1 MSRMGNQG
9 ELRIAMVAPL
19 EMRVP
24 PVGYGGTELVVS
36 LLTEELVRRGHRVTL
51 FAAGDAVTNAEVVSV
66 VPRFLRGTDRDK
78 ALLTMLNMMACM
90 ERADEFDIIHNHTCF
105 EGLATAGL
113 VDTPVLTTLHGPLNG
128 DWLLLFD
135 HYKGWW
141 NAISRSQ
148 ASLLPPKERFA
159 GVVYNAIDVES
170 FHLNAG
176 SRGDGM
182 LFLSRMSHEKG
193 PHLAIEVARLT
204 GRPLVLAGNV
214 DTVDEEYFRT
224 RILPRVDGERIR
236 YVGEADAVR
245 KRELLAEA
253 RCLLATITWPEPF
266 GLFMV
271 EAQACGTPVV
281 ARNLGAAPEVVRHG
295 ETGFVVDTVEQMAE
309 AVERVEEIDPTACR
323 RFVEERFDV
332 ARMADDYLDVYR
344 RILAGARDGRR
355 EQLRLEDLH
364 LDGALAADD
373 LHRHPGSGAG
383 EVQVELGVAD
393 P

>member
-1 MSRMGNQG
+1 MSRRV
-9 ELRIAMVAPL
+9 ERLRIAMVAPV

-36 LLTEELVRRGHRVTL
+36 LLTEELVRRGHRVSL
-51 FAAGDAVTNAEVVSV
+51 FAAGDAVTGAELVSV
-66 VPRFLRGTDRDK
+66 VPHFLRGTDRDK

-90 ERADEFDIIHNHTCF
+90 ERAERFDIIHNHTCF

-113 VDTPVLTTLHGPLNG
+113 VDTPVLTTLHGPLHG

-159 GVVYNAIDVES
+159 GVVYNAIDVGS
-170 FHLNAG
+170 FRLNPRP
-176 SRGDGM
+176 RGDGL

-193 PHLAIEVARLT
+193 PHLAIEVARRT

-214 DTVDEEYFRT
+214 DTVDEEYFET
-224 RILPRVDGERIR
+224 RVLPHVDGQQIR
-236 YVGEADAVR
+236 YVGEADATR
-245 KRELLAEA
+245 KRKLLAEA
-253 RCLLATITWPEPF
+253 RCLVASITWPEPF

-281 ARNLGAAPEVVRHG
+281 ARRLGAAPEVVRHG
-295 ETGFVVDTVEQMAE
+295 RTGYVVDTVEEMAE
-309 AVERVEEIDPTACR
+309 AVERVDGIDPVACR

-332 ARMADDYLDVYR
+332 ARMADDYLDAYR
-344 RILAGARDGRR
+344 RILAAGRNGGR
-355 EQLRLEDLH
+355 PESGLEDLH
-364 LDGALAADD
+364 LDRALPAND
-373 LHRHPGSGAG
+373 LHRDAGSSTG
-383 EVQVELGVAD
+383 EVQVQLGVPD